1 MEAMMESR
9 YRKQQLADMLVDWC
23 EHDLEQLG
31 SQRMTTG
38 LVALEAVR
46 AMVFTCKSDPT
57 AWGLLKGLV
66 EEGDE

>member
-46 AMVFTCKSDPT
+46 TMVFTCKSDPT
-57 AWGLLKGLV
+57 AWELLKSLV
-66 EEGDE
+66 EGGDE